1 MSFCFYVNQNVYPD
15 FWYVCKF
22 VLTLSHGQNA
32 VECGVS
38 INKHTLVDNL
48 KGATLT
54 SLCSV
59 HDEIIHHG
67 NIRSFPI
74 DNFYLATL
82 LVLDKRMTWNKE
94 GRNL

>member
-48 KGATLT
+48 
-54 SLCSV
+54 
-59 HDEIIHHG
+59 
-67 NIRSFPI
+67 
-74 DNFYLATL
+74 
-82 LVLDKRMTWNKE
+82 
-94 GRNL
+94 